1 MREAAA
7 MLIATKDS
15 KAYLLLGK
23 RRKEYKTWA
32 LRDSVFLTVVSG
44 IRNRTLNLKLPTT
57 QWQKANAML
66 LTA

>member
-32 LRDSVFLTVVSG
+32 LRDSVFLTVVSVLETE
-44 IRNRTLNLKLPTT
+44 R
-57 QWQKANAML
+57 
-66 LTA
+66 

>member
-23 RRKEYKTWA
+23 RRKEYKMQA
-32 LRDSVFLTVVSG
+32 LRDSVFLTVVSVLETE
-44 IRNRTLNLKLPTT
+44 R
-57 QWQKANAML
+57 
-66 LTA
+66 

>member
-23 RRKEYKTWA
+23 RRKEYKMWGLERFCISYSCVGT
-32 LRDSVFLTVVSG
+32 
-44 IRNRTLNLKLPTT
+44 RNRTLNLKLPTT